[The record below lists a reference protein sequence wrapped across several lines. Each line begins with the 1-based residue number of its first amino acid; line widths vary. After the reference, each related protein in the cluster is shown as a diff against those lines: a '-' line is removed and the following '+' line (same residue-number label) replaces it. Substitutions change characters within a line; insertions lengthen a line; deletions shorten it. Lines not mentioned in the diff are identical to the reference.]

1 VIVSVTSD
9 ITTSTS
15 STSGAMS
22 FAITGGD
29 SVAPSDG
36 TALILTPSTSQAQ
49 SASATYVI
57 SGLTPG
63 ASDTFTAQY
72 KAPGP
77 TNAVA
82 TFAFRQIWAM
92 PLP

>member
-1 VIVSVTSD
+1 VLVSVTSD

-22 FAITGGD
+22 FAISGGD
-29 SVAPSDG
+29 TVAASDG
-36 TALILTPSTSQAQ
+36 TALILTPNTSQAQ
-49 SASATYVI
+49 SASATYVV

-63 ASDTFTAQY
+63 AVDTFTAMY

-77 TNAVA
+77 TSATA
-82 TFAFRQIWAM
+82 TFEFRQIWAM